1 MKLEELTGLT
11 PEQKIKALIIYDAYG
26 YGDAD
31 ITSIGI
37 KSAEELEDLYDE
49 LKDSDDFGNAMYN
62 AMQELRSSGIET
74 GLIPAINSRHYEIDS
89 NAVKALDGSWVE
101 FPYIHGGGKHS
112 NPEECDWM
120 DYARDII
127 CTEEEKVVLVRTFSI
142 KDNNS

>member
-1 MKLEELTGLT
+1 MKLEDLTGLT

-62 AMQELRSSGIET
+62 AMQELRCSGTET
-74 GLIPAINSRHYEIDS
+74 GLTPVITSRHYEINS
-89 NAVKALDGSWVE
+89 NTVKALDSSWVE

-120 DYARDII
+120 NYARDIV
-127 CTEEEKVVLVRTFSI
+127 CTEEEKVVLVRTFSV
-142 KDNNS
+142 KDN